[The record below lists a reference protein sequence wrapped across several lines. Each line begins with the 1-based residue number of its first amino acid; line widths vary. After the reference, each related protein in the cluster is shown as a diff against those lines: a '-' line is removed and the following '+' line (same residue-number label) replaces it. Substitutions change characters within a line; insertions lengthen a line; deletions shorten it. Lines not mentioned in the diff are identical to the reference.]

1 MPAPSGIRPR
11 KSASIALSVAT
22 SVMLFLLPALACLLS
37 GCLYTTHHF
46 NTGRLLDPGQTSVT
60 IGYGRTPLYSV
71 DCASRRDEVMTDSTG
86 TRCRDPYAGNGNGP
100 DTTSRDPLLTTEIMP
115 KVSFGYRLGVRGPW
129 GPFTGVE
136 MGWQFEVPTNPM
148 SVEFDMKV
156 GLPVPAKHPAFRHS
170 LSAGWII
177 GMWADN
183 SWFSEYAAS
192 RAFGEHALYGNY
204 RVTYLATQPDEVGKF
219 AAKGHFGSSN
229 RFAQQASLGFY
240 LKLPEIFLLPDYLS
254 PQATFTMPVVP
265 PFTSIPHPLLDDYE
279 WNVNFGFGWNFK

>member
-1 MPAPSGIRPR
+1 MKNSLLAFL
-11 KSASIALSVAT
+11 SILIT
-22 SVMLFLLPALACLLS
+22 GGLS

-46 NTGRLLDPGQTSVT
+46 NTGRLLEPGQTAVT
-60 IGYGRTPLYSV
+60 FGYGHAPLFSA
-71 DCASRRDEVMTDSTG
+71 DCANRNDEVVTDSTG
-86 TRCRDPYAGNGNGP
+86 TRCRDVNRGFGDNTIQQ
-100 DTTSRDPLLTTEIMP
+100 DTTSRDPLLTRQTVP
-115 KVSFGYRLGVRGPW
+115 KGSFGYRLGVRGPW

-148 SVEFDMKV
+148 SIEFDMKL
-156 GLPVPAKHPAFRHS
+156 GLPVPAGHPALHHS

-204 RVTYLATQPDEVGKF
+204 RVTYLATQPLEVSRF
-219 AAKGHFGSSN
+219 AAKGHFGNSN
-229 RFAQQASLGFY
+229 RFAHQASLGFY
-240 LKLPEIFLLPDYLS
+240 WKIPEIFLIPDYFT
-254 PQATFTMPVVP
+254 PQVTVTAPVVP
-265 PFTSIPHPLLDDYE
+265 PFNSVPKTLLDDYE